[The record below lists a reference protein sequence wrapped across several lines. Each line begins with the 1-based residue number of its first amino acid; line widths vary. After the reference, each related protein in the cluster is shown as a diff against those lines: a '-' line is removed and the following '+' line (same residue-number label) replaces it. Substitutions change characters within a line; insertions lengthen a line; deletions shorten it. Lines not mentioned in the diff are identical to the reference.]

1 MKSLVLI
8 LVLIAGAISG
18 YFLGDYRGKESRI
31 ALAKAIETGEVA
43 LKERDA
49 SVALLKRELAAIN
62 NKYNQDIAQLGIDY
76 EKRTAEW
83 EHTKSLLDETIGK
96 QSKKLAEL
104 NSDLAQLLLAAGAAT
119 GSDKKQVEKKIESL
133 SKTIASLR
141 GNIDANLCL
150 KIPVP
155 LAVLKAIGQTDAGDQ

>member
-1 MKSLVLI
+1 MKSIALI
-8 LVLIAGAISG
+8 LVLIAGAVSG
-18 YFLGDYRGKESRI
+18 YFLGDYRGRESRI
-31 ALAKAIETGEVA
+31 ALEKAIETGKIA

-49 SVALLKRELAAIN
+49 SVALLKRDLDAIN
-62 NKYNQDIAQLGIDY
+62 SKYNEDIAQLNIDY

-83 EHTKSLLDETIGK
+83 EHTKSVLDETIGK

-104 NSDLAQLLLAAGAAT
+104 NSDLAQLLVAAGAAT

-133 SKTIASLR
+133 TKTIASLR

-150 KIPVP
+150 KTPVP
-155 LAVLKAIGQTDAGDQ
+155 LEVLNAIGQTDARVQ